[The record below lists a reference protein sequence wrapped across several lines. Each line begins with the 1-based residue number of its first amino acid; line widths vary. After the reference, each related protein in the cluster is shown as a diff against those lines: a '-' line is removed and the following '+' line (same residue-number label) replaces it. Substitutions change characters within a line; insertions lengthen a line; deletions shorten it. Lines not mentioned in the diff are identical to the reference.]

1 MTVREFL
8 LLGTVAGMVVCVAS
22 GTRGTAQE
30 EPRMEYLRARIC
42 LNGVWELS
50 EGGTKDQVPTAGW
63 RAVRVPEEFGDW
75 SRESAW
81 YRLRFRVPAE
91 FAGKRVVLEVGRI
104 RFYGKAWV
112 NGVPVGESWQ
122 PRLPL
127 VADVTGAVKAGQENE
142 LLVFAHC
149 LAEGYSN
156 PGEPLQDAGAR
167 GALLDYYDT
176 QDMAAIMGD
185 VFLSCHPAVSVSD
198 VFIMP
203 SVRRGELRL
212 RAWVAN
218 DGPAP
223 VAGTLA
229 CQVTREGKTE
239 LTLPEASV
247 QLAPG
252 ETKEVESVAK
262 WPDAVLWGPPPF
274 GELVLY
280 HLQSDLLADGRLLD
294 RRYDR
299 FGFREVWAEGNEFR
313 FNGKPIFLM
322 GTHISDFEMR
332 EAMTLLVP
340 KLQQAGFLFV
350 HPHADNRLEAF
361 YDVCDE
367 LGMMVWDSSYCGGP
381 IGNSLGKWGTRS
393 ADTLPAAKPYLE
405 DMYRGWVRRN
415 RNHASVTFWTAGCN
429 NEPVNGA
436 LKQVIE
442 KEDATRPVVIY
453 GVPENEREVQM
464 FGFPGWGTAEPD
476 YTKGTAAL
484 EAQVKRR
491 GDLRYPLFIGE
502 YWSQSG
508 RPRAMEI
515 THDLGIGGGC
525 TFDVGGYR
533 GCFPPFPTAF
543 AITWPSQS
551 GVGQHRTNLL
561 LRGHKKTFP
570 EVRHP
575 NWCDPAKPVFAGE
588 WAEEAGYREVSEK
601 ANGHLGVATRRV
613 PEVIVTVSRAGKPV
627 AGEHV
632 LLFPASSQAVSPAGV
647 MTDPE
652 GKAWFV
658 LQEPGTYRAECGGRA
673 VTFEASYQ
681 PLKLD
686 PGYGYIQWVTLGD

>member
-1 MTVREFL
+1 
-8 LLGTVAGMVVCVAS
+8 
-22 GTRGTAQE
+22 
-30 EPRMEYLRARIC
+30 MEYLRARIC
-42 LNGVWELS
+42 LNGMWELS
-50 EGGTKDQVPTAGW
+50 EGGTKDQVPATGW

-75 SRESAW
+75 SRESGW
-81 YRLRFRVPAE
+81 YRLRFPVPAD

-104 RFYGKAWV
+104 SFYGKAWV

-127 VADVTGAVKAGQENE
+127 VADVTRAAKVGAQNE
-142 LLVFAHC
+142 LLVFVHR

-156 PGEPLQDAGAR
+156 PGEPLQDPAAR
-167 GALLDYYDT
+167 GALLDYYDMR
-176 QDMAAIMGD
+176 DMAAIMGD
-185 VFLSCHPAVSVSD
+185 VFLSCEPQVRVSD

-203 SVRRGELRL
+203 SVRRGELRV
-212 RAWVAN
+212 RAWVTN
-218 DGPAP
+218 DGTSP
-223 VAGTLA
+223 VVGTLA
-229 CQVTREGKTE
+229 CQVKRDGKTA
-239 LTLPEASV
+239 LALPEVPV

-262 WPDAVLWGPPPF
+262 WPDPVLWGPPPF
-274 GELVLY
+274 GAPVLY
-280 HLQSDLLADGRLLD
+280 HLQSDLSVDGRLLD

-299 FGFREVWAEGNEFR
+299 FGFRELWVEGNEFR

-350 HPHADNRLEAF
+350 HPHADNRLEGF

-367 LGMMVWDSSYCGGP
+367 MGMMVWDCTYCGGP
-381 IGNSLGKWGTRS
+381 IGNSLGRWGTRS
-393 ADTLPAAKPYLE
+393 ADTLPTAKPYLE

-415 RNHASVTFWTAGCN
+415 RNRACVAFWSAGCN
-429 NEPVNGA
+429 NEPVNA
-436 LKQVIE
+436 DLKQVIE
-442 KEDATRPVVIY
+442 AEDPTRPVVIY

-464 FGFPGWGTAEPD
+464 FGFPGWGGAEPD

-484 EAQVKRR
+484 EAQVQRR
-491 GDLRYPLFIGE
+491 GDLRYPLLIGE

-515 THDLGIGGGC
+515 TCDLGIAGGC
-525 TFDVGGYR
+525 TFDVGGYH

-551 GVGQHRTNLL
+551 GVGQHRTNLI
-561 LRGHKKTFP
+561 LRGHKQTFP
-570 EVRHP
+570 ETRHP
-575 NWCDPAKPVFAGE
+575 NWCDPSMPVFAGE

-601 ANGHLGVATRRV
+601 ANGRPYRAGGHPGVATRRA
-613 PEVIVTVSRAGKPV
+613 PEVIVTVTRRAKPV
-627 AGEHV
+627 AGEYV
-632 LLFPASSQAVSPAGV
+632 FLIPASGQATNPVGV

-658 LQEPGTYRAECGGRA
+658 LQEPGTYRAECGGKA
-673 VTFEASYQ
+673 TTFAASYQ

-686 PGYGYIQWVTLGD
+686 PGYGYIQRVTLGD